1 MKYKFVYILII
12 VITITSVSA
21 NEIISVEQDTNN
33 RKYLISLN
41 DNILTTIQMLQ
52 AFNYQGQ
59 EIYLIQNG
67 DYYNSLLMDF
77 TMQCSNLIENI
88 RQAEELNPLDRELQV
103 RALIATIKPDVAFDE
118 TEISPKQKVQNRN
131 FLKNTDL
138 QLQYRLKSILAAII
152 EEEKEI
158 LNKGEVTQKYFQLHT
173 HHFLFSL
180 LEDFI
185 APSDLLSPSN
195 EKYLIDIVQSIDEAL
210 QQN

>member
-1 MKYKFVYILII
+1 MKYKFVYILIM
-12 VITITSVSA
+12 VISITSVA
-21 NEIISVEQDTNN
+21 ATEIISAEQDANN
-33 RKYLISLN
+33 RKYLINLN

-67 DYYNSLLMDF
+67 DYYNSLLLDF

-88 RQAEELNPLDRELQV
+88 RQAEELNPLDRDLQV
-103 RALIATIKPDVAFDE
+103 RALIATIKPDVEFDE

-131 FLKNTDL
+131 FLKNAEI

-185 APSDLLSPSN
+185 APSDLLSASN
-195 EKYLIDIVQSIDEAL
+195 EKYLIAIVQSIDEAL